1 MPFIAPDQRVGAADC
16 RLAGAVNAT
25 AAGALLEQYGRFPA
39 LLGEQMNKTFLF
51 AALAVIASAPVLAG
65 TPRLDHREA
74 RQVNRIHDGVGSGE
88 LTRREARR
96 LGAGQV
102 HLRRAEARA
111 KSDGVVTARER
122 AHLQHE
128 ANQQSR
134 RIYRH
139 KHDAQVRN

>member
-1 MPFIAPDQRVGAADC
+1 
-16 RLAGAVNAT
+16 
-25 AAGALLEQYGRFPA
+25 
-39 LLGEQMNKTFLF
+39 MNKSFLF
-51 AALAVIASAPVLAG
+51 AAVAVIATAPVLAG

-74 RQVNRIHDGVGSGE
+74 HQANRIHNGVANGE
-88 LTRREARR
+88 LTRPEARR

-111 KSDGVVTARER
+111 KSDGVVTTRER

-134 RIYRH
+134 RIYRQ
-139 KHDAQVRN
+139 KHDAQDRT